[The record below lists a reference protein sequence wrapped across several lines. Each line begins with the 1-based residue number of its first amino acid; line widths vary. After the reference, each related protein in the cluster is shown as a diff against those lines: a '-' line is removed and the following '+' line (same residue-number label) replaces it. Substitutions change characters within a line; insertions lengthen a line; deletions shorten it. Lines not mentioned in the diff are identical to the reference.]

1 MNLRS
6 LCDTKTSQSFYNGF
20 VESFVRNH
28 SLPTNTATQLTRSTC
43 GCEIHNSSVV
53 PLELSSPLYA
63 ANFNQSSFFQHDLP
77 PSPSPE
83 PPPVTPIYIQQPTT
97 RASDVVMAEK
107 PAPVNAPQSAITQ
120 ERPPAKIAQS
130 GTTSIDSLLME
141 GVVLVLVP
149 HTQIDPTLYAQIM
162 KDVDTIVSLSTQG
175 HG

>member
-20 VESFVRNH
+20 IESIVRNH
-28 SLPTNTATQLTRSTC
+28 NLPTNTAIQLTRSTC
-43 GCEIHNSSVV
+43 RYVMKDSPVV

-83 PPPVTPIYIQQPTT
+83 PPPMTPIHIQQPTT
-97 RASDVVMAEK
+97 RASDVAMAEK
-107 PAPVNAPQSAITQ
+107 PAPVIAAQSAITQ
-120 ERPPAKIAQS
+120 ERPPAKTVQS
-130 GTTSIDSLLME
+130 ETTSIDSLLME
-141 GVVLVLVP
+141 GVVVVPVP

-162 KDVDTIVSLSTQG
+162 KDVDTIVSLSTHC